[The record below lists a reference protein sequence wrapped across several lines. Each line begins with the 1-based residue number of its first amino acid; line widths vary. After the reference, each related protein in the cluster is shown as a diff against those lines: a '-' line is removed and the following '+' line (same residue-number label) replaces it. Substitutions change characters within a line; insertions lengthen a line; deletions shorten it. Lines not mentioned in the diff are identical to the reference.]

1 MSPNLKRSLREKMKK
16 AAELGLRRLGIC
28 LSALTPSYH
37 YRRRLLEQERVLGQD
52 SGMGSVL
59 EWVLAQ

>member
-1 MSPNLKRSLREKMKK
+1 MKK